1 MGAGLKRTLSIT
13 TVCLSSL
20 GVLFSVFILIQV
32 WRFQQPLD
40 NQLQTQLD
48 QFSGTLHT
56 TDDALVII
64 DNLVKNVYTS
74 TIYLDDTTTAL
85 SQTLANTN
93 QFIDSASVF
102 IGDNLISTITN
113 TQAALNSAQASAKVI
128 DNILTTL
135 SRIPLIGVDYNPELP
150 LNVALG
156 DVSSSLDPLPEV
168 LINFQMSL
176 KTTYSDLNG
185 FVGQINALDQNITS
199 IIQAMEQAKVTISDY
214 HTQLSSLITLVDDA
228 KENLHTWL
236 NRMTWILTAIILW
249 LFITQLTILF
259 QGLVF
264 LAPSSSERGNE
275 IEKQPTSQDQDA
287 GSNTE

>member
-264 LAPSSSERGNE
+264 LAPSSSERSNE
-275 IEKQPTSQDQDA
+275 IEKQPTNQDQDA
-287 GSNTE
+287 GSNNE

>member
-287 GSNTE
+287 GSNNE

>member
-214 HTQLSSLITLVDDA
+214 HTQLSSLIALVDDA

-287 GSNTE
+287 GSNNE

>member
-48 QFSGTLHT
+48 QLSGTLHT

-264 LAPSSSERGNE
+264 LAPSSSERSNE

-287 GSNTE
+287 GSNNE

>member
-48 QFSGTLHT
+48 QLSGTLHT

-287 GSNTE
+287 GSNNE

>member
-214 HTQLSSLITLVDDA
+214 HTQLSSLIALVDDA

-264 LAPSSSERGNE
+264 LAPSSSERGAH
-275 IEKQPTSQDQDA
+275 PA
-287 GSNTE
+287 GGRTPLLPHRSGS